1 MARFETLHRVR
12 TAASEYFNEVA
23 PGAWRDGVQCQD
35 VQRLTFADASFDVCT
50 STEVFDERFSAAF
63 LGHGSA
69 VVCGRA

>member
-12 TAASEYFNEVA
+12 TAASEYFNEVFERVPDDA
-23 PGAWRDGVQCQD
+23 RGFREIRRVPGFAEAWI
-35 VQRLTFADASFDVCT
+35 
-50 STEVFDERFSAAF
+50 DERFSAAF